1 MIKSNHGY
9 TVVELM
15 IAIAVSSLVI
25 TVLSSM
31 TLTMYRQILI
41 SRTTSELNSES
52 QILLHS
58 IVEDTRLAGGLS
70 TTNTITDNNAPSGG
84 WVTNDPSNVLIIN
97 TPSTDSSANVLYDAA
112 SGLPYKNELIYFSS
126 GKYLYKRVLKNES
139 AIGNTAVTTCPA
151 SNSNCRADRIF
162 TENLKDLTFTF
173 YDENDQSTSDA
184 TSARSVS
191 LSVVLEKQTSGK
203 YINVSNSM
211 RTTLRNR

>member
-15 IAIAVSSLVI
+15 IAITVSSLVI

-31 TLTMYRQILI
+31 ALTMYRQILI

-70 TTNTITDNNAPSGG
+70 TTNAITDNNAPLGG

-97 TPSTDSSANVLYDAA
+97 TPSTDSSANVLYDSS
-112 SGLPYKNELIYFSS
+112 SGLPYKNELIYFSN
-126 GKYLYKRVLKNES
+126 GKNLYKRVLKNES

-151 SNSNCRADRIF
+151 SNNSCRADRIF

-184 TSARSVS
+184 TIARSVS
-191 LSVVLEKQTSGK
+191 LSVALEKQTSGK